1 MGRNVYIAY
10 FLWIFLPYFS
20 VHRFYCGKILSAVL
34 QLLIFWI
41 GSATAIF
48 LIGYIFLGIW
58 LIWWLLDAFFIHK
71 WIARINDIESLQN
84 SISSSKNLEN
94 IETLY
99 ELYKSG
105 AISYEEYLSRKDSI
119 LKNI

>member
-1 MGRNVYIAY
+1 M
-10 FLWIFLPYFS
+10 
-20 VHRFYCGKILSAVL
+20 

-48 LIGYIFLGIW
+48 LVGYIFLGIW